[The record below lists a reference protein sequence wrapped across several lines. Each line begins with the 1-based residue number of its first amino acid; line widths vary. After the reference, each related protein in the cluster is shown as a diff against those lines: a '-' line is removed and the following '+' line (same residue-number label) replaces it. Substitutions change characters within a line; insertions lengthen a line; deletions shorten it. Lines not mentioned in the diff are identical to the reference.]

1 MPFVDSPSVLFVCT
15 FNSARSPMAAGLARK
30 LCGPAV
36 YADSCCL
43 ESIGEVDPF
52 AAVVMAEVGVDLS
65 EHAPKR
71 FDDMIA
77 RGGFTHVVALSE
89 EAWPAVASR
98 LDAAAAMHW
107 PIQDPTQSDGSR
119 ESRLEAYRL
128 IRRRL
133 EEKIL
138 EHFSQPYAALR

>member
-1 MPFVDSPSVLFVCT
+1 VPSAESPSVLFVCT
-15 FNSARSPMAAGLARK
+15 FNSVRSPMAAGLARK
-30 LCGPAV
+30 LYGPAV
-36 YADSCCL
+36 HVDSCGL
-43 ESIGEVDPF
+43 ESEGEVDPF

-65 EHAPKR
+65 DHAPKR

-89 EAWPAVASR
+89 EAWGAVAPG
-98 LDAAAAMHW
+98 LGAAAALHW
-107 PIQDPTQSDGSR
+107 PIQDPTHSDGSR

-138 EHFSQPYAALR
+138 EHFGQPSAALR